1 LNPAQA
7 LKDINQEL
15 KQAEEMI
22 ADVEQN
28 SIINTVRSIGKEKV
42 ATDINDIIGVN
53 AHQQKLKALKFLLNS
68 IPLKVLFIVDADMTE
83 LDGMASKVLIESL
96 KVSFQKFKN
105 LRSSLSKCIEDDKG
119 FLPK

>member
-1 LNPAQA
+1 MNPAQA